1 MRLENYL
8 EMKAKTKTL
17 TSSVIKSVSTGR
29 AVHLNA
35 AHNANGIKITYNTI
49 VVAAIETRWK
59 L

>member
-1 MRLENYL
+1 
-8 EMKAKTKTL
+8 MKAKTKTL